1 MVARWIEAL
10 TGSLEQ
16 KKQYKADLARIE
28 ALPAAHREAAKAFH
42 RYVLQSGAVS
52 DGETLVAM
60 LTDLV
65 DLWERAAA
73 DGTTV
78 QAVVGEDPVEFIESF
93 VRAYA
98 ARHWLDKE
106 RTRLVETIERVVQEE
121 S

>member
-1 MVARWIEAL
+1 MDRGPHRLARAEEAVQ
-10 TGSLEQ
+10 GH
-16 KKQYKADLARIE
+16 LARIE